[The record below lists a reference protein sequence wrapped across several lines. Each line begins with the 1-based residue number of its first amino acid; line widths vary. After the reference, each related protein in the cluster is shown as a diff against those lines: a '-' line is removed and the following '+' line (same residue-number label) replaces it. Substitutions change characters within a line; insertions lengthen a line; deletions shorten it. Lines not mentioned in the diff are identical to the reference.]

1 MKTKAVF
8 VILCIEICALAVNVQ
23 AQKKWRL
30 SSDLMINNNQ
40 ISFNQ
45 GARGVWYFLRS
56 TSLEHKPKTYQFL
69 SAYYEP
75 CVSDSVST
83 FAEGMACW
91 QNPNLERDIYRIPL
105 VGVNFTYITQFPNGL
120 FGIPPRSVFIHPS
133 NTELAIIGWRSPFTG
148 SVNVDGHFSHLDQS
162 CGNGIIWSVDKGN
175 QTLVSGTIPN
185 VGSAQTFHIPSVS
198 INAGQVLYFIVDPN
212 VEDFCDT
219 SGVNVTITKV
229 E

>member
-1 MKTKAVF
+1 RVQVQQIEVRYKSMKTKAVF
-8 VILCIEICALAVNVQ
+8 VILCIEICALAVNAQ

-83 FAEGMACW
+83 FADGMASW
-91 QNPNLERDIYRIPL
+91 QNAQLARDIYRIPL
-105 VGVNFTYITQFPNGL
+105 VEVNFTYITQFPNGL
-120 FGIPPRSVFIHPS
+120 CVILPLSLFIHPT
-133 NTELAIIGWRSPFTG
+133 NNEL
-148 SVNVDGHFSHLDQS
+148 
-162 CGNGIIWSVDKGN
+162 
-175 QTLVSGTIPN
+175 
-185 VGSAQTFHIPSVS
+185 
-198 INAGQVLYFIVDPN
+198 
-212 VEDFCDT
+212 
-219 SGVNVTITKV
+219 
-229 E
+229 